1 MSLPEKK
8 TEMIPENFTA
18 ETYQDLRQWLNVVD
32 GFGELERIDNADW
45 NLEVGT
51 LAELIY
57 RERTGVNPALL
68 FDHIKD
74 YPKGFRILVG
84 QNSSLRRLAL
94 TLNLLADG
102 DGIALVDR
110 FRKKLSTLMPIP
122 PRVVKDGPIFENQAS
137 GKDVDLLKF
146 PVPVVHELDG
156 GRFIG
161 TACIAITKDPE
172 EGWANLGTY
181 RAMVHDRNSMGLFT
195 SSVTKHARVHMEKYF
210 RQGKSCPVA
219 LCVGQDPLLL
229 LGGGSPVDFSSSEYD
244 YCGGLRGRPIDVVSG
259 EVTGLPFPAHAEIV
273 LEGFMY
279 PGDVK
284 AEGPFGEWMGYYGA
298 KTDDTPVVH
307 VEKMYYRNDP
317 ILCVAR
323 PGRTPTDYS
332 LVNCTISAAHI
343 WNNVEKAGLPN
354 VTAVW
359 SLEPGVGRLFHVI
372 SIKQAYPG
380 HSRQALFLAS
390 QVLGAAYLGRFVI
403 VVDDDIDPTS
413 MSDVLWAIGT
423 RCDPEYAIEI
433 IRRCGSGML
442 DVVIPRERKG
452 HSSRALIDACIP
464 YERRGEY
471 PPVAES
477 SDELKAKM
485 REKWK
490 GLLKRQ

>member
-1 MSLPEKK
+1 MSLPEK
-8 TEMIPENFTA
+8 TSNSVPEQAAA
-18 ETYQDLRQWLNVVD
+18 ESYQDLRQWLNIVD
-32 GFGELERIDNADW
+32 GFGELERIDDADW

-51 LAELIY
+51 VAELIY
-57 RERTGVNPALL
+57 RERSGLNPALL
-68 FDHIKD
+68 FDHVKG

-84 QNSSLRRLAL
+84 QNASFRRLAL
-94 TLNLLADG
+94 TLNLPADG

-110 FRKKLSTLMPIP
+110 FRKKLSTLKPLP
-122 PRVVKDGPIFENQAS
+122 PRVVKDGPILENQLT
-137 GKDVDLLKF
+137 GNDLDLLKF

-161 TACIAITKDPE
+161 TGCVAITRDPD

-195 SSVTKHARVHMEKYF
+195 SSVTKHAHVHMEKYF
-210 RQGKSCPVA
+210 RQGKPCPVA

-244 YCGGLRGRPIDVVSG
+244 YCGGLRGRPYDVVLG
-259 EVTGLPFPAHAEIV
+259 DATGLPFPAHAEIV
-273 LEGFMY
+273 IEGFMK

-298 KTDDTPVVH
+298 KTTDTPVVH
-307 VEKMYYRNDP
+307 VEKIYHRNDP
-317 ILCVAR
+317 ILCCAR

-332 LVNCTISAAHI
+332 LVNCVITSAHI

-354 VTAVW
+354 VKAVW
-359 SLEPGVGRLFHVI
+359 SLEPGVGRLFNVI

-380 HSRQALFLAS
+380 HARQALFLAS
-390 QVLGAAYLGRFVI
+390 QVLGGAYLGRFVI
-403 VVDDDIDPTS
+403 VVDDDVDPTN

-464 YERRGEY
+464 YERRSDY

-490 GLLKRQ
+490 RLLQKR

>member
-8 TEMIPENFTA
+8 TGPVREQSAA
-18 ETYQDLRQWLNVVD
+18 ETYQDLRQWLNIVD
-32 GFGELERIDNADW
+32 GFGELEQIDGADW

-57 RERTGVNPALL
+57 RERPGVNPALL
-68 FDHIKD
+68 FDQIKG
-74 YPKGFRILVG
+74 YPEGFRILVG
-84 QNSSLRRLAL
+84 QNSSPRRLAL
-94 TLNLLADG
+94 TLNLPADG
-102 DGIALVDR
+102 NAIALVDR
-110 FRKKLSTLMPIP
+110 FRKRLSSLAPIP
-122 PRVVKDGPIFENQAS
+122 PRLVKDGPILENRLT
-137 GKDVDLLKF
+137 GDDIDLLKF

-161 TACIAITKDPE
+161 TACVAITKDPE

-181 RAMVHDRNSMGLFT
+181 RAMVHDRNSMGLFM
-195 SSVTKHARVHMEKYF
+195 SSVTKHAHVHKEKYF
-210 RQGKSCPVA
+210 RQGKPCPVA

-244 YCGGLRGRPIDVVSG
+244 YCGGLRGRPIDVIAG
-259 EVTGLPFPAHAEIV
+259 EVTGLPIPAHAEIV
-273 LEGFMY
+273 IEGFMY

-298 KTDDTPVVH
+298 KTTDTPVVH
-307 VEKMYYRNDP
+307 VEKIYHRNEP
-317 ILCVAR
+317 VLCVAR

-332 LVNCTISAAHI
+332 LVNCVIAAAHI
-343 WNNVEKAGLPN
+343 WNNIEKAGLPN
-354 VTAVW
+354 VKAVW

-372 SIKQAYPG
+372 SIKQSYPG
-380 HSRQALFLAS
+380 HARQALFLGS
-390 QVLGAAYLGRFVI
+390 QVLGAAYLGRFII

-413 MSDVLWAIGT
+413 LSDVMWAMAT

-452 HSSRALIDACIP
+452 LSSRALIDACIP
-464 YERRGEY
+464 FERRNDY
-471 PPVAES
+471 PQVAES
-477 SDELKAKM
+477 SDELKAKT

-490 GLLKRQ
+490 ALLQKN